1 MKTLET
7 RVNSSIEMMD
17 IEETTTEQ
25 MTTTRR
31 NERVM
36 AMKKSTIVTSIVDPM
51 IKLAKK
57 CSQAHSE
64 TLEMRRIRQEEEDE
78 PEI

>member
-17 IEETTTEQ
+17 IEETTTER

-31 NERVM
+31 KERVM
-36 AMKKSTIVTSIVDPM
+36 GMKKSTIVTSIVDPM
-51 IKLAKK
+51 IKSATRYN
-57 CSQAHSE
+57 QAH
-64 TLEMRRIRQEEEDE
+64 
-78 PEI
+78 